1 MSRECDIC
9 GKTKMAGCKI
19 KRDNQGILG
28 HNKYPRQPNL
38 QNITVT
44 AENGQKRKMKVC
56 TRCLKKMKQE
66 TN

>member
-1 MSRECDIC
+1 
-9 GKTKMAGCKI
+9 MAGCKI

-44 AENGQKRKMKVC
+44 ADNGQKQKMKVC

-66 TN
+66 AN